1 VWTRESA
8 ITYLSETF
16 HTLHA
21 QSDLSPD
28 NETVTRCLYRLV
40 HTLNAWHQAGFGDDM
55 VDAPELAE
63 ARTQLPR
70 LCAAAEHALEEW
82 WCRKA
87 LASDAPTRVLAD
99 FWYLHNYRSLC
110 RAEADMA
117 GPDAV
122 REAVFLGCGPLPLTA
137 ILMAQADD
145 AASLRCVDADA
156 QSCDLAAALV
166 RALGLDGRI
175 TVEHAR
181 AEGCDIPRGGS
192 VICAS
197 LLDAPGLY
205 AHLADHGA
213 ERVLVRDAL
222 GVYQWLYR
230 PALLPGP
237 VFRECARTQPAPE
250 RINITRYFEAVQEAQ
265 PTPDL
270 AAGIS
275 GA

>member
-1 VWTRESA
+1 VWTRDSA

-16 HTLHA
+16 HTLRV
-21 QSDLSPD
+21 QSDLSPG

-40 HTLNAWHQAGFGDDM
+40 RTLNAWHQAGFGDDLA
-55 VDAPELAE
+55 DAPELAE
-63 ARTQLPR
+63 ARTELPT
-70 LCAAAEHALEEW
+70 LCAAAEHTLEKW

-87 LASDAPTRVLAD
+87 LASDAPARVLAG
-99 FWYLHNYRSLC
+99 FWYLANYRSLC
-110 RAEADMA
+110 RAEADLA
-117 GPDAV
+117 GMDAL
-122 REAVFLGCGPLPLTA
+122 REAVFLGCGALPLSA
-137 ILMAQADD
+137 ILMAQSDN
-145 AASLRCVDADA
+145 AATLRCVDADA
-156 QSCDLAAALV
+156 QSCELAAALV

-250 RINITRYFEAVQEAQ
+250 RINITRYFEVVHEAQ
-265 PTPDL
+265 PATDL

-275 GA
+275 CA

>member
-8 ITYLSETF
+8 TTYLSETF
-16 HTLHA
+16 HTLRA

-40 HTLNAWHQAGFGDDM
+40 HTLNAWHQAGFGDDLA
-55 VDAPELAE
+55 DAPALAE
-63 ARTQLPR
+63 ARTELPR
-70 LCAAAEHALEEW
+70 LCANAEYVLEAW

-87 LASDAPTRVLAD
+87 LASDAPAHVLAS
-99 FWYLHNYRSLC
+99 FWYMANYRSLC
-110 RAEADMA
+110 RAEADLVWPE
-117 GPDAV
+117 GLRD
-122 REAVFLGCGPLPLTA
+122 AVFLGCGALPLTA

-145 AASLRCVDADA
+145 AAALRCVDADERA
-156 QSCDLAAALV
+156 CELASALV
-166 RALGLDGRI
+166 RALGMEGRI

-181 AEGCDIPRGGS
+181 AEACDIPRGGS

-205 AHLADHGA
+205 DHLADHGA
-213 ERVLVRDAL
+213 ERVLVRDAQ

-237 VFRECARTQPAPE
+237 AFRECARTQPAPE
-250 RINITRYFEAVQEAQ
+250 RINITRYFEAVHEPRPAA
-265 PTPDL
+265 DL
-270 AAGIS
+270 ATSANS
-275 GA
+275 A